1 MKTRMAL
8 LYIALFTSI
17 VLFPTAAF
25 SWGSAVHAYIGD
37 QLAARGGLLNEN
49 EVYGSMAPDLFNFRF
64 DKPEYREFLYA
75 QTHENFQKV
84 VDEAKSQPAM
94 ALALGFLS
102 HNDVWGADSTAHHS
116 GITFGLGKGYVIAKA
131 EILLSYLNSIQ
142 EYVDLEI
149 PVPVGMEIAHQLVE
163 DAVDI
168 LMKRVDSKIGEKM
181 IAAALSPHP
190 NMPLLV
196 VNAYAGDL
204 ASYAGISEREA
215 AKFIVSSDRQFRNV
229 SILYGQ
235 ALTLDEDAAAQALAE
250 QLADLAQAFFA
261 AYGITWP
268 PEVDPIPLLQ
278 LGIGQAM
285 LLCENDFEDEVAAT
299 IDHIELSP
307 EYIEL
312 SPEYRARFK

>member
-8 LYIALFTSI
+8 LYISLFTSI

-37 QLAARGGLLNEN
+37 QLAAKGGLLNES
-49 EVYGSMAPDLFNFRF
+49 EIYGSMAPDLFNFRF

-75 QTHENFQKV
+75 QTHWNFQKV
-84 VDEAKSQPAM
+84 VDEAQSQPAT

-116 GITFGLGKGYVIAKA
+116 GITFGQDEGYVIAKA
-131 EILLSYLNSIQ
+131 EILLNILKSIPAYQALN
-142 EYVDLEI
+142 I
-149 PVPVGMEIAHQLVE
+149 PDSVGMEIAHQLVE
-163 DAVDI
+163 EAVDI
-168 LMKRVDSKIGEKM
+168 LMKEKVDPKIGEKM
-181 IAAALSPHP
+181 IAAALHTNP

-196 VNAYAGDL
+196 VKAYARDL

-215 AKFIVSSDRQFRNV
+215 ARFIVSSDRQFRNV
-229 SILYGQ
+229 TILYGQ
-235 ALTLDEDAAAQALAE
+235 ALTLDKDAAVQALAE
-250 QLADLAQAFFA
+250 QLADLTQAFFA
-261 AYGITWP
+261 AYGYEIP
-268 PEVDPIPLLQ
+268 SEFDPTPLLQ

-285 LLCENDFEDEVAAT
+285 LLCKNDFEDEVAAT

-307 EYIEL
+307 EYH
-312 SPEYRARFK
+312 ARFK